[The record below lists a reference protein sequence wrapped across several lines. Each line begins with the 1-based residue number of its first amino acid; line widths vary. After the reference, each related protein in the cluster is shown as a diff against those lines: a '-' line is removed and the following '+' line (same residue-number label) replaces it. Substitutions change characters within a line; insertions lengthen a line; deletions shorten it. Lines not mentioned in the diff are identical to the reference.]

1 MQDAVDYNLVLRK
14 AYQVSMHYIHE
25 NDMAK
30 DIAQA
35 TAIKYYLNV
44 EKIEKKKSNSWIY
57 TVSKN
62 LSFNYLNKHKREFTY
77 TDSYFEQEQC

>member
-1 MQDAVDYNLVLRK
+1 MQDTVDYNLVLRK

-44 EKIEKKKSNSWIY
+44 AVCVKKD
-57 TVSKN
+57 VPQFDLFFCSKKQTQFCS
-62 LSFNYLNKHKREFTY
+62 SF
-77 TDSYFEQEQC
+77 

>member
-62 LSFNYLNKHKREFTY
+62 LSFNYLNKHKREL
-77 TDSYFEQEQC
+77 